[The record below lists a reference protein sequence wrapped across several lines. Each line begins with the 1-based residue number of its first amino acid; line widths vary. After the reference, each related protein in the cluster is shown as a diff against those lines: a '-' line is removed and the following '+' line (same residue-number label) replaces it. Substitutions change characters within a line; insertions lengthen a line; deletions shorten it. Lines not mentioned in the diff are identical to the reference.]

1 MGNKETKSDNKNEFD
16 ETMKITKKINNL
28 IDNFYDELK
37 IINNQDL
44 MNKVN
49 KYILEY
55 LKFDGIRRF
64 SIPVIGKINCG
75 KSTILNYILNL
86 DDILEYSCDITTKF
100 ISIIRHNKNLKGKK
114 PNVYKVNFIQRSF
127 INNTFLYEFEKDGD
141 PLEGD
146 AKEIIKK
153 RNQEIINNELEA
165 LPENYFYIIETYI
178 PLFLGEYQKYSNY
191 FEFLDIPGLNE
202 STSQNNKDNIYFEK
216 IIPLFINNIKFSI
229 FIFDTMNYLD
239 KNNSDETFLNFE
251 KQINSFYEIYGNE
264 NIKEKFKN
272 SIFILNKIDQSNRE
286 GGLEEEK
293 KDFKEHLRDKL
304 QVTISDN
311 YISFLSAEREYS
323 SKKRFKSY
331 DKYIDF
337 VMKKAKKK
345 VNFLEQLRNNMEKDF
360 EIEIEENFEEG
371 DETNEVKVLNESLKN
386 EGFNDI
392 ITDVDYNYYK
402 KYFDENIQ
410 KVKNNYSQNETIR
423 YLKHAIKTIYENF
436 VNFKTEKNQL
446 YHDILNK
453 LNLKDKEK
461 ANNSNTKI
469 EVSLSVKNFFENKNY
484 LKTLDYFGSI
494 YEQLKELEPEN
505 EYIQKIYKDYL
516 ESKNYILNDYKYKI
530 ALFGGYSTG
539 KSSLLNSLI
548 GSDIIP
554 VSSGLCTN
562 IVLVIQYTKLEK
574 DISLYS
580 ANFKKYNNKNSYY
593 SFYQDKFITKGK
605 EKVQLKLKEL
615 NEKYKVGEISYYIL
629 FSPIKFLDEFIEDE
643 KIKSKIQFID
653 LPGLNTLIK
662 EYEEDMLSNLVE
674 YTDLFLYTNEMNLVF
689 QKGNEEIIGKVLE
702 FIISRKNYFN
712 FNSIIFIVNFFD
724 QLKISEES
732 QIAKMM
738 SNFKKD
744 INKIIKKFKENNWNN
759 YINNYSK
766 IVNSDED
773 ILCTYISPKMYNE
786 NQKFINNLKHD
797 IKSFQNIIKKI
808 IGNDAKL
815 DSKKQILKLKK
826 YIKSNYIDK
835 LKNNSEFKEDNY
847 KVDEN
852 EMKGY
857 REELKIYLN
866 LNADTFN
873 DNKKSVDSIIIR
885 YIFLLK
891 NKNNFNYI
899 FNDFIFKLKDK
910 IIKEH
915 ASPFIS
921 NLFQLNMN
929 LITSFNYIS
938 QNILRWK
945 LNQEISDY
953 SLDNISNIHTYYK
966 KIINEKFK
974 EKIAKLKT
982 ILKNIIDGKDET
994 KLFNSEMNNLFLDIQ
1009 NKYNIYIK
1017 KLKNEKDN
1025 INEKISLKLNDI
1037 NGVLVVTFKDTLKN
1051 LKVVGISGT
1060 VANSIL
1066 FGGME
1071 FFSSLGLSHLT
1082 FLLGGLGGILTG
1094 VLFLIGA
1101 TVYFGINKNI
1111 NKKERKQLIEPNFN
1125 QIMNKIT
1132 GYKFKINKLI
1142 DDIYNLSCQEIKYLE
1157 ISQKKPMKNIIQHET
1172 MFNDIKL
1179 GFTNYLKSF
1188 NETSE
1193 AIETIGN

>member
-1 MGNKETKSDNKNEFD
+1 M
-16 ETMKITKKINNL
+16 
-28 IDNFYDELK
+28 
-37 IINNQDL
+37 
-44 MNKVN
+44 
-49 KYILEY
+49 
-55 LKFDGIRRF
+55 
-64 SIPVIGKINCG
+64 
-75 KSTILNYILNL
+75 
-86 DDILEYSCDITTKF
+86 
-100 ISIIRHNKNLKGKK
+100 
-114 PNVYKVNFIQRSF
+114 
-127 INNTFLYEFEKDGD
+127 YEFEKDGD

-202 STSQNNKDNIYFEK
+202 STSQDNKDNIYFEK

-554 VSSGLCTN
+554 ESVAYVR
-562 IVLVIQYTKLEK
+562 I
-574 DISLYS
+574 LY
-580 ANFKKYNNKNSYY
+580 
-593 SFYQDKFITKGK
+593 
-605 EKVQLKLKEL
+605 
-615 NEKYKVGEISYYIL
+615 
-629 FSPIKFLDEFIEDE
+629 
-643 KIKSKIQFID
+643 
-653 LPGLNTLIK
+653 
-662 EYEEDMLSNLVE
+662 
-674 YTDLFLYTNEMNLVF
+674 
-689 QKGNEEIIGKVLE
+689 
-702 FIISRKNYFN
+702 
-712 FNSIIFIVNFFD
+712 
-724 QLKISEES
+724 
-732 QIAKMM
+732 
-738 SNFKKD
+738 
-744 INKIIKKFKENNWNN
+744 
-759 YINNYSK
+759 
-766 IVNSDED
+766 
-773 ILCTYISPKMYNE
+773 
-786 NQKFINNLKHD
+786 
-797 IKSFQNIIKKI
+797 
-808 IGNDAKL
+808 
-815 DSKKQILKLKK
+815 
-826 YIKSNYIDK
+826 
-835 LKNNSEFKEDNY
+835 
-847 KVDEN
+847 
-852 EMKGY
+852 
-857 REELKIYLN
+857 
-866 LNADTFN
+866 
-873 DNKKSVDSIIIR
+873 
-885 YIFLLK
+885 
-891 NKNNFNYI
+891 
-899 FNDFIFKLKDK
+899 
-910 IIKEH
+910 
-915 ASPFIS
+915 
-921 NLFQLNMN
+921 
-929 LITSFNYIS
+929 
-938 QNILRWK
+938 
-945 LNQEISDY
+945 
-953 SLDNISNIHTYYK
+953 
-966 KIINEKFK
+966 
-974 EKIAKLKT
+974 
-982 ILKNIIDGKDET
+982 
-994 KLFNSEMNNLFLDIQ
+994 
-1009 NKYNIYIK
+1009 
-1017 KLKNEKDN
+1017 
-1025 INEKISLKLNDI
+1025 
-1037 NGVLVVTFKDTLKN
+1037 
-1051 LKVVGISGT
+1051 
-1060 VANSIL
+1060 
-1066 FGGME
+1066 
-1071 FFSSLGLSHLT
+1071 
-1082 FLLGGLGGILTG
+1082 
-1094 VLFLIGA
+1094 
-1101 TVYFGINKNI
+1101 
-1111 NKKERKQLIEPNFN
+1111 
-1125 QIMNKIT
+1125 
-1132 GYKFKINKLI
+1132 
-1142 DDIYNLSCQEIKYLE
+1142 
-1157 ISQKKPMKNIIQHET
+1157 
-1172 MFNDIKL
+1172 
-1179 GFTNYLKSF
+1179 
-1188 NETSE
+1188 
-1193 AIETIGN
+1193 